1 MLEDHRY
8 SVEEVIERT
17 QEWSPTTMPI
27 HGTVELNLSRN
38 SGLTDGEGVFI
49 GSTWD
54 VDDNGSLVSTPNKDA
69 GSNDLIGAPKIDYC
83 LEVTHTNEYWI
94 WLEFDPPDGRSDSIY
109 IGMDDVLLDV
119 GARGV
124 QGYKTGGG
132 AWWRNTGDNGDRISV
147 ALEPGT
153 NCLNVWVREDG
164 VVIRNI
170 QMTTDPNYT
179 PEA

>member
-1 MLEDHRY
+1 
-8 SVEEVIERT
+8 
-17 QEWSPTTMPI
+17 
-27 HGTVELNLSRN
+27 
-38 SGLTDGEGVFI
+38 
-49 GSTWD
+49 
-54 VDDNGSLVSTPNKDA
+54 
-69 GSNDLIGAPKIDYC
+69 
-83 LEVTHTNEYWI
+83 
-94 WLEFDPPDGRSDSIY
+94 
-109 IGMDDVLLDV
+109 MDDVLLDV